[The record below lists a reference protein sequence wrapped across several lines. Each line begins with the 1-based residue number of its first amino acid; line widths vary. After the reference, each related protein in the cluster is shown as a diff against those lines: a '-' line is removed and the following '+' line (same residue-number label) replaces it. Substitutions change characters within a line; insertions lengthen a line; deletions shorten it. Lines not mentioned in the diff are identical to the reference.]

1 MEDFTEN
8 NIEILFYIT
17 EAITGVSQKD
27 ILSKNR
33 KQCISI
39 ARNIVGY
46 IAHNELGLTL
56 MESGKLIGRD
66 HSTVVY
72 YTKVFDDNYKFFF
85 KFREMYI
92 MISETFWGN
101 YMVADDCDIDLKIK
115 SLKNLIS
122 ELEFQKQVLIK
133 NY

>member
-8 NIEILFYIT
+8 KIEMLFSIT

-46 IAHNELGLTL
+46 IAHN
-56 MESGKLIGRD
+56 
-66 HSTVVY
+66 
-72 YTKVFDDNYKFFF
+72 
-85 KFREMYI
+85 
-92 MISETFWGN
+92 
-101 YMVADDCDIDLKIK
+101 
-115 SLKNLIS
+115 
-122 ELEFQKQVLIK
+122 
-133 NY
+133 